1 MMHRIWEKLTEK
13 VWDDAMQV
21 GTEIGYHA
29 GIQAAINFIDAL
41 IASGDFAEYEDL
53 LETIIEGL
61 QGHNE

>member
-41 IASGDFAEYEDL
+41 IASGDFAEHEDL